1 MSNSWERDSMSF
13 LRTPS
18 IARLSNRAL
27 LSVSGSQASE
37 FLNGILA
44 AAITKRP
51 TYSALLHAQARTLGY
66 SYIGRVLYDVFL
78 YTNTDDVTSQQ
89 GYLVE
94 YDSRPSDAPSLL
106 PMLKKYVLRSKV
118 RIRDVTEQYDVWASW
133 GSPLDCPRDT
143 FAREWRW
150 APSGAV
156 EPVWNTADT
165 ESPWGS
171 DDYSLL
177 DRRAVGLGTR
187 FLVKRGDRPQRAT
200 THDIRTSDD
209 YALHRISLGVPEGQV
224 DIPPMQAFPIESNM
238 DIMGGLDFRK
248 GCYVGQEL
256 TVRTYHTGAVRKRIL
271 PVTIHLPQNKYVYC
285 VLLLHHPYVLYR
297 LPETISPNPNAPLYP
312 TGLDIRP
319 VIVQKD
325 KEQSTPRPRG
335 TGKLLTS
342 LQGVG
347 LALLR
352 LEHVEAVMKGTM
364 QLQLHEGERT
374 WSVSPWQ
381 PSWWPNR
388 AVGIEN

>member
-1 MSNSWERDSMSF
+1 MSL

-51 TYSALLHAQARTLGY
+51 TYSALLHAQ
-66 SYIGRVLYDVFL
+66 GRVLYDVFL

-171 DDYSLL
+171 EDYSLL

-200 THDIRTSDD
+200 THDIKTSDD
-209 YALHRISLGVPEGQV
+209 YTLHRISLGVPEGQV

-238 DIMGGLDFRK
+238 DMMGGLDFRK

-271 PVTIHLPQNKYVYC
+271 PVTIHLPQNK
-285 VLLLHHPYVLYR
+285 LL
-297 LPETISPNPNAPLYP
+297 ETISPNPNAPLYP